1 MACAFFELATMS
13 TCSTYMLNCV
23 SCGKASHP
31 YRNRKC
37 CAEHCTAVCGVDC
50 LARAPRNSFGRTNKW
65 GVRCCAGEVRQVLNT
80 DLAEF
85 SIPDSAIAVGRTD
98 DRPRPSDG
106 YVAAAYAADATAD
119 AAPLDAAQ
127 LTALGEQAPD
137 GGGTEAVLGVT
148 QRNVL
153 RVRDLSAVRVEWK
166 GLEAA
171 LYAAGRQLMP
181 GVGLRA
187 ELDSVLVFRRE
198 GFFRPHRALTT
209 GTQHVGTLEVLLGPV
224 TKEGGEL
231 VLYSRGRGIASWRPT
246 AAGDWAMW
254 FNTELHEVLTVT
266 EGTRMVA
273 CYDIFVDADA
283 VGFSAVVPSPFARRI
298 RRRRRGVTRYAP
310 RCTLSGVPVE
320 VLQRI
325 AQFLG
330 ADSVQELSVSCRR
343 LHMAVGDPV
352 TLLTAYF
359 QERRAKI
366 IGCCRA
372 AGMTHVLLP
381 LFHDYP
387 LDGGKETL
395 LRLRGRDRVMY
406 AAAQA
411 VFGEGVTMEPCEH
424 IGTVDSV
431 RYDDDDIDSVED
443 PEVAEEF
450 VGGFLQSGT
459 CPVGEARD
467 VGKYVPQLDQ
477 FVGTDV
483 HEFVSAVPL
492 FTPREDM
499 LRNCTIHLADLR
511 AWSPNSLHKGKVPY
525 VDVYTYRS
533 CLLAVP
539 V

>member
-1 MACAFFELATMS
+1 
-13 TCSTYMLNCV
+13 LN
-23 SCGKASHP
+23 A
-31 YRNRKC
+31 
-37 CAEHCTAVCGVDC
+37 
-50 LARAPRNSFGRTNKW
+50 AR
-65 GVRCCAGEVRQVLNT
+65 
-80 DLAEF
+80 
-85 SIPDSAIAVGRTD
+85 
-98 DRPRPSDG
+98 
-106 YVAAAYAADATAD
+106 
-119 AAPLDAAQ
+119 
-127 LTALGEQAPD
+127 LTALGEQAPC
-137 GGGTEAVLGVT
+137 GGGTEAVLDAT

-171 LYAAGRQLMP
+171 LYAAGRRLMP

-187 ELDSVLVFRRE
+187 ELDSVLVFRRG
-198 GFFRPHRALTT
+198 GFFRPHWPLTKEP
-209 GTQHVGTLEVLLGPV
+209 QHVGTLEVLLGPV
-224 TKEGGEL
+224 TRYEGGDL
-231 VLYSRGRGIASWRPT
+231 VLYSRGPGFALWQPT

-254 FNTELHEVLTVT
+254 INTELREVLPVT
-266 EGTRMVA
+266 AGTRMVA

-283 VGFSAVVPSPFARRI
+283 VGFSAVVPPLFAHRDRR
-298 RRRRRGVTRYAP
+298 RRRRRGVTRYLAK
-310 RCTLSGVPVE
+310 RCTLWGVPVE

-330 ADSVQELSVSCRR
+330 AGSAKNLSVSCRR

-387 LDGGKETL
+387 LDGGEETL
-395 LRLRGRDRVMY
+395 LCLRGRDRVMY

-411 VFGEGVTMEPCEH
+411 VFGEGVTMEPCTY
-424 IGTVDSV
+424 IGTGEHMH
-431 RYDDDDIDSVED
+431 YDDTERAVQ
-443 PEVAEEF
+443 F
-450 VGGFLQSGT
+450 VGGCPQRGT
-459 CPVGEARD
+459 CPVGEAQDIR
-467 VGKYVPQLDQ
+467 KYVRQLDE
-477 FVGTDV
+477 FTDIIDV

-492 FTPREDM
+492 FIPRKVM
-499 LRNCTIHLADLR
+499 LRNRTKDLTDHLRDKGPHSA
-511 AWSPNSLHKGKVPY
+511 HKRGKAPF

>member
-1 MACAFFELATMS
+1 M
-13 TCSTYMLNCV
+13 
-23 SCGKASHP
+23 
-31 YRNRKC
+31 
-37 CAEHCTAVCGVDC
+37 AVCSVDC
-50 LARAPRNSFGRTNKW
+50 LARAPLNSFGRTNKW

-85 SIPDSAIAVGRTD
+85 SIPDSAIAVGRAD
-98 DRPRPSDG
+98 GRPRPFDCP
-106 YVAAAYAADATAD
+106 AAAYAADATAD
-119 AAPLDAAQ
+119 AAPLDVAQ
-127 LTALGEQAPD
+127 LTAQGDQVPCGGEMGAMMRVAQ
-137 GGGTEAVLGVT
+137 
-148 QRNVL
+148 NVL

-171 LYAAGRQLMP
+171 LRSAGRQLMP

-187 ELDSVLVFRRE
+187 ELCSVLVYRRG
-198 GFFRPHRALTT
+198 GFFWPHRASTK
-209 GTQHVGTLEVLLGPV
+209 GPQHVGTLEVLLGPV

-231 VLYSRGRGIASWRPT
+231 VPYSQGRGIASWRPT

-254 FNTELHEVLTVT
+254 FQTKRHEVLPVT
-266 EGTRMVA
+266 AGPRMVA
-273 CYDIFVDADA
+273 CYNIFVDADA
-283 VGFSAVVPSPFARRI
+283 VGFSAVVPPPFARRI
-298 RRRRRGVTRYAP
+298 RRRRRGVTRYSAK

-330 ADSVQELSVSCRR
+330 AGSVKQLSVSCRR

-387 LDGGKETL
+387 LDGGEETL
-395 LRLRGRDRVMY
+395 LCLRGRDRVMY

-411 VFGEGVTMEPCEH
+411 VFGEGVTMEPCAY
-424 IGTVDSV
+424 IGTGARVQYEV
-431 RYDDDDIDSVED
+431 RGDGIED

-450 VGGFLQSGT
+450 VGGYPQRGT
-459 CPVGEARD
+459 CPVGVAQD
-467 VGKYVPQLDQ
+467 IGKYVRQLDDFIQ
-477 FVGTDV
+477 GMDV

-492 FTPREDM
+492 FTPRKDM
-499 LRNCTIHLADLR
+499 LRNRTNYRKDLR
-511 AWSPNSLHKGKVPY
+511 VKDPESAYKLAGVVPY
-525 VDVYTYRS
+525 MDVFMYRS